1 MKHILLCSCVNL
13 NSANESLITEK
24 GFSAADCMY
33 SFLFHKTL
41 MGSLGSL
48 FTNDSHHSFVYNII
62 ICKLTQLLKNTVG
75 FFSLNYRNCVVGCIY
90 VNKKTHTQ
98 DHSATSKKNMKLK

>member
-1 MKHILLCSCVNL
+1 MKHMCVCSCVNL

-62 ICKLTQLLKNTVG
+62 ICKLTQLLKIL
-75 FFSLNYRNCVVGCIY
+75 SLNYRNYVVGCIY
-90 VNKKTHTQ
+90 VKKKKNTHTHKTIQ
-98 DHSATSKKNMKLK
+98 LLVKT

>member
-24 GFSAADCMY
+24 GFSAPDCMY
-33 SFLFHKTL
+33 SFHKTL

-48 FTNDSHHSFVYNII
+48 FSNDSHLFFVYNII
-62 ICKLTQLLKNTVG
+62 ICKLTQLLKNTLG
-75 FFSLNYRNCVVGCIY
+75 FFLL
-90 VNKKTHTQ
+90 
-98 DHSATSKKNMKLK
+98 KL